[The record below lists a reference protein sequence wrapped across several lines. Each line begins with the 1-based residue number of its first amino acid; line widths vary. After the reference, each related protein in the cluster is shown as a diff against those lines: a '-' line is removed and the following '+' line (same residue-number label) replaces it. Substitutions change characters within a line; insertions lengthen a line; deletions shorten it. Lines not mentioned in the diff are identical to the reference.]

1 MKKLGN
7 KAQNFHVPCYKRGLG
22 LKGAWYECSDRTEMR
37 WRCNVTPPSLPPSQ
51 PWGETRRV
59 TSQCHNWPGP
69 RPPRTFLSASS
80 LYRPDPWADNTSGWN
95 HITNI
100 ALESGGFTK
109 YFFQQ
114 YEHWKLALVLSLFLY
129 WRYWQ
134 LSGQDRLKGAPE
146 LEKTKEQNVWLQQD
160 SGQWVLSGKCP
171 GAQIW
176 RLNTEAC
183 LVVTIFF

>member
-1 MKKLGN
+1 MNAVTG
-7 KAQNFHVPCYKRGLG
+7 Q
-22 LKGAWYECSDRTEMR
+22 R
-37 WRCNVTPPSLPPSQ
+37 WGEGVMWPLPPSQ

-69 RPPRTFLSASS
+69 RPSSDVPLSLVSVSAWPVSRQH
-80 LYRPDPWADNTSGWN
+80 LR
-95 HITNI
+95 
-100 ALESGGFTK
+100 LESHHKHWMESGDFTK

-114 YEHWKLALVLSLFLY
+114 YEHRELALVLGLFLY

-176 RLNTEAC
+176 RLNKILRRVLWWQSEK
-183 LVVTIFF
+183 LIFFSH